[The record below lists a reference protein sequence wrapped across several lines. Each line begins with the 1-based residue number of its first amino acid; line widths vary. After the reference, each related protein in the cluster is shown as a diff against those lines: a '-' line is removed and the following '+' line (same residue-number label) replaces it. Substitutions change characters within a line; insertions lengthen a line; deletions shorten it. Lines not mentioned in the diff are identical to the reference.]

1 MWKLSVSA
9 VERLGNIE
17 RMCVKN
23 RAQKKQ
29 REDLHKTAILIE
41 KDAFNESAS
50 KDAYDSACRA
60 FNSENSCC
68 ENFGRGSEPLSS
80 GISIGDYKDCR
91 LISSGFSSDVYRC
104 KTVALKVLKQ
114 TNNIEPHNPGLE
126 IKILSSLSHP
136 SVIELIKSFR
146 NSESCLVIVFPY
158 HPLTLSDLFSNQ
170 AISKNVLRSIFKDIF
185 SGLKYLHEGG
195 IIHRDIKP
203 SNILLATS
211 NGPAILCD
219 FGTAWHPV
227 LSLPFEQSNRKY
239 LEVGSTAYR
248 APETLFGNRTYDTS
262 LDLWACGTVLAE
274 SLRNPPKPLFQ
285 SREAHEDGNQLGLI
299 LSMFKT
305 LGTPT
310 TESWPEACAFSTPPF
325 DWYREFPVKH
335 WSVILDGVDN
345 LGIDLVSKLVVWESN
360 LRLTAAKAL
369 EHAFFQ

>member
-1 MWKLSVSA
+1 MWKSSVSA

-17 RMCVKN
+17 RIKK
-23 RAQKKQ
+23 RLEKEQK
-29 REDLHKTAILIE
+29 EDSHKTAILIE

-50 KDAYDSACRA
+50 RDAYDSTFRA
-60 FNSENSCC
+60 LSYENSCC
-68 ENFGRGSEPLSS
+68 EKVGYRSEPQSS
-80 GISIGDYKDCR
+80 GISIGDYKDCH

-104 KTVALKVLKQ
+104 KTVALKVIRQK
-114 TNNIEPHNPGLE
+114 NNIEPHNPGLE
-126 IKILSSLSHP
+126 IEILSSLSHP

-158 HPLTLSDLFSNQ
+158 QPLTLCDLFSNQ
-170 AISKNVLRSIFKDIF
+170 AIPKNVLRSIFRDIF
-185 SGLKYLHEGG
+185 SGLKYLHEGE

-203 SNILLATS
+203 SNILLATDT
-211 NGPAILCD
+211 GPAKLCD
-219 FGTAWHPV
+219 FGTSWHPV
-227 LSLPFEQSNRKY
+227 LSLPFEQPTRKY

-310 TESWPEACAFSTPPF
+310 KESWPEACTFSTPPF
-325 DWYREFPVKH
+325 EWYKEFPAKH
-335 WSVILDGVDN
+335 WSVILEGVDN

-360 LRLTAAKAL
+360 LRLTAAKVSIIL
-369 EHAFFQ
+369 Q